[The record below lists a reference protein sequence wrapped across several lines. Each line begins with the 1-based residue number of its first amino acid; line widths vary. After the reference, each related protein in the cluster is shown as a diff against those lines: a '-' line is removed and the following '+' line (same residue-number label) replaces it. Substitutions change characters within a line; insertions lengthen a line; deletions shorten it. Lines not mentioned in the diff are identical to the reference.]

1 MPFECTYV
9 KLLVDTIEVHTIVT
23 QKLHDVHPPDTR
35 LWNQNSKFV
44 EKSKKSQFEILRG
57 FTTKKQLKYH
67 KNHDFSTAVHIM
79 TSYGMRNCATDLK
92 LIFRDNL
99 CILRLWPK
107 NHARATSRACVSAI
121 FNFQIAIFSIFRQI
135 LSFGSKVLFLG
146 DARHVTFV

>member
-44 EKSKKSQFEILRG
+44 EKSTKSQFEILRG
-57 FTTKKQLKYH
+57 FTTEKQLKCH
-67 KNHDFSTAVHIM
+67 KNHDFSTAVLIM
-79 TSYGMRNCATDLK
+79 TRYGVRNCATDLK

-99 CILRLWPK
+99 CILRFWPK
-107 NHARATSRACVSAI
+107 NHARAISRACVSAI

-135 LSFGSKVLFLG
+135 LSFGSKVLCLG
-146 DARHVTFV
+146 GAHHVTFV